1 MTFIGVFALVVA
13 DNSIFLIANE
23 NCAFF
28 IVQTDQSNLAF
39 NNDDWDI
46 IEQSYFMIQ
55 GSN

>member
-46 IEQSYFMIQ
+46 IEQSYFMTQ

>member
-13 DNSIFLIANE
+13 DKSIFLIANE

-28 IVQTDQSNLAF
+28 TVQIDQSNLAF
-39 NNDDWDI
+39 NDDDWDI
-46 IEQSYFMIQ
+46 IEQSHFMTQ